1 MARQTRYLRRISML
15 IWIIFVGF
23 LVTELPICSTPG
35 VWAAPSPAPSTAK
48 AKGDSERGK
57 KIFNG
62 KGFCYQCHGI
72 DGYISRRPQMA
83 PEMAQMLDRLKPKP
97 ADFRN
102 PASLKSKDDKD
113 RFTAIKEGHPGTAM
127 FPKPFLSDEEIADVL
142 VYLAEL
148 RAEAGFQ
155 SKSKAS

>member
-1 MARQTRYLRRISML
+1 MARQNGYLKRISML
-15 IWIIFVGF
+15 IWIIFIGY
-23 LVTELPICSTPG
+23 LVSAPPIRSTSG

-48 AKGDSERGK
+48 VKGDSERGK

-72 DGYISRRPQMA
+72 DGYIDRRPHMA
-83 PEMAQMLDRLKPKP
+83 PEMTQMLDRLNPKP

-113 RFTAIKEGHPGTAM
+113 RFTAIREGHPGTVM
-127 FPKPFLSDEEIADVL
+127 FPKSFLSDEEIADVL

-148 RAEAGFQ
+148 RAEAGPPR
-155 SKSKAS
+155 KSKGS

>member
-1 MARQTRYLRRISML
+1 MARQSWYLKKISILM
-15 IWIIFVGF
+15 WIIFMGF
-23 LVTELPICSTPG
+23 HLTEPPIGSNLG
-35 VWAAPSPAPSTAK
+35 VWAAPSSSPPTAK

-72 DGYISRRPQMA
+72 DGYIGRRPKMT
-83 PEMAQMLDRLKPKP
+83 PEMARTLDRLNPKP

-102 PASLKSKDDKD
+102 PSSLKSHNDEE
-113 RFTAIKEGHPGTAM
+113 RTSAIKEGHPGTAM
-127 FPKPFLSDEEIADVL
+127 FPKSFLSDEEIADIL

-148 RAEAGFQ
+148 RAEAGPP
-155 SKSKAS
+155 SKSKGS